1 MAPADRVL
9 ELGGSETLTPRRLVE
24 AARQSHRVRLHP
36 DALARIE
43 AAHRTVVRQAAG
55 GAAIYGV
62 STGLGAVVD
71 TAIAFDDA
79 GLQRR
84 VIRARAV
91 GVGAEATDVE
101 VRAVMI
107 ARLAGFACGVS
118 GASAATVRA
127 YAAMLAAGI
136 HPVMPLRG
144 SLGEADLA
152 PLAHVALVLIGEGS
166 ARIGAQAMPGAE
178 ALRRAGLQPAALGP
192 KDGLALVSSNAVSV
206 ALGALALDAARTALS
221 RLTASAALAFEAQLA
236 NLSPLRADA
245 VALRPT
251 PGTARI
257 AGEIR
262 QLLEGG
268 DLAAAAA
275 GRRLH
280 DPLSFRCVAPVL
292 GALLHAI
299 DLADAAVAL
308 ALRTPD
314 DNPAVL
320 PGADAIVGTA
330 GFDTTHLV
338 LAFEMLGQAMARA
351 ASLAG
356 ARILQLMSA
365 GTTGL
370 PRFLAPDQ
378 DGSSGL
384 APLQKTVAALVADI
398 AHRSQPMPVTILPV
412 ADGMEDYATMAVP
425 VVRKTASI
433 GWMLGLLAAAEMIT
447 AAQAIDLRPGHRLG
461 LGTARHHAAIRRLV
475 PALAEDRSLAHE
487 LQELHRALGS
497 ADL

>member
-1 MAPADRVL
+1 M
-9 ELGGSETLTPRRLVE
+9 
-24 AARQSHRVRLHP
+24 
-36 DALARIE
+36 
-43 AAHRTVVRQAAG
+43 
-55 GAAIYGV
+55 

-370 PRFLAPDQ
+370 PRFLAPDPGWQ
-378 DGSSGL
+378 QRAGAVAEDGGRPGRRHR
-384 APLQKTVAALVADI
+384 APVAADAGHDPAGRRRDGGLRDDGCPGGAQDRI
-398 AHRSQPMPVTILPV
+398 DRRDARPARRGRDDHRRAGHRPAAGAPAGPRDGPSSCRDPAAGPGSRRGSQPG
-412 ADGMEDYATMAVP
+412 A
-425 VVRKTASI
+425 
-433 GWMLGLLAAAEMIT
+433 
-447 AAQAIDLRPGHRLG
+447 
-461 LGTARHHAAIRRLV
+461 
-475 PALAEDRSLAHE
+475 
-487 LQELHRALGS
+487 
-497 ADL
+497 